1 MTVKHSGNAFELVAT
16 VCGSDSQY
24 KLVNLATRL
33 QGQAY
38 PIYRTCTVQQFSA
51 SDGMSQRFI
60 TVRIQSVQSG

>member
-16 VCGSDSQY
+16 VCGFDSQS

-38 PIYRTCTVQQFSA
+38 PIYCTCTVQQCFPDESLVMA
-51 SDGMSQRFI
+51 CHRGLLQ
-60 TVRIQSVQSG
+60 